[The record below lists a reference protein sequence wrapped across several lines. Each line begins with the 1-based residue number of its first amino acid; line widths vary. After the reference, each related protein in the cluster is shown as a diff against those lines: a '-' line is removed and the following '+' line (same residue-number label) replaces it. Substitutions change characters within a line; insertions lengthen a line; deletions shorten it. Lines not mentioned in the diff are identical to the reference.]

1 MPVTPTRHFGDV
13 EFAEE
18 AAIDFPSGLPGFE
31 DHRRFLLI
39 QAPEHAPLLFLQS
52 LERFQTCLPALPV
65 KLVDPLYELSA
76 APEDLELLGPGP
88 PGELLCLCVISAP
101 NNRQATANLLA
112 PILIRPSTG
121 KGVQAVRH
129 DTRYSHA
136 HRWNPE
142 EPPCS

>member
-65 KLVDPLYELSA
+65 KLVDPL
-76 APEDLELLGPGP
+76 
-88 PGELLCLCVISAP
+88 
-101 NNRQATANLLA
+101 
-112 PILIRPSTG
+112 
-121 KGVQAVRH
+121 
-129 DTRYSHA
+129 
-136 HRWNPE
+136 
-142 EPPCS
+142 